1 MKLTITIVL
10 DKDGLLIIGKRN
22 TEEELMHSE
31 TIHEIETKK
40 YTNRTVAHKTK
51 NMVLD
56 LMEDHRQHL
65 QKE

>member
-40 YTNRTVAHKTK
+40 YTNQTVAQKTK
-51 NMVLD
+51 HMVLD